1 MQTQQHAR
9 GLDER
14 GLALGIPA
22 YQQRHIGMQLQ
33 LRLGEAAEIADKQVG
48 EHAIKHFSRDAAFPV
63 AFTLHMKMNPAPIMA
78 SFQTVKGFRDFFPQE
93 CALRN
98 YITETWRS
106 VARRYGFV
114 EYEAPLVESTD
125 LYRKKSGAEITS
137 QLYCF
142 LDKAEREISL
152 RPEVTPS
159 LARMATARQRDF
171 KKPIKWFQIGPC
183 FRYEEPQE
191 GRGREFIQ
199 FNADILGDSSP
210 ATSAELIALAIDVV
224 REFGVSADDFIIRLS
239 NREIWSIFLADK
251 NIAEEHTTTF
261 LSIIDKIE
269 RARPEE
275 TEKKLALIGLTTAEV
290 RAFMTSTDENH
301 PAFAAL
307 RENLTAR
314 GLWQFIK
321 IDATI
326 VRGLAYYTGVVFEV
340 FDLKHGLRALA
351 GGGTYD
357 KLCALMSDGG
367 VDMPAAGFAMGDVVL
382 GILLKR
388 TPGAQMKLTSAYLAA
403 SSIDAFVVVADEAQR
418 PHALA
423 AVQVLRAAGIRIDY
437 SFGAQKVGKQF
448 QAAEDRKARFAIVFG
463 AEYPEVVIKNLL
475 ARSQSTVPV
484 GGLVEEVQ
492 RLLAEPAI
500 GPLIA

>member
-1 MQTQQHAR
+1 MSTFR
-9 GLDER
+9 
-14 GLALGIPA
+14 
-22 YQQRHIGMQLQ
+22 
-33 LRLGEAAEIADKQVG
+33 
-48 EHAIKHFSRDAAFPV
+48 
-63 AFTLHMKMNPAPIMA
+63 
-78 SFQTVKGFRDFFPQE
+78 TVKGFRDFFPEE

-98 YITETWRS
+98 YIADTWRV

-114 EYEAPLVESTD
+114 EYEAPVVESTD
-125 LYRKKSGAEITS
+125 LFRKKSGNEITA
-137 QLYCF
+137 QLFCF
-142 LDKAEREISL
+142 RDKADREITL

-199 FNADILGDSSP
+199 FNADILGDSGP
-210 ATSAELIALAIDVV
+210 ATAAELISLAIDTM
-224 REFGVSADDFIIRLS
+224 RDFGVSADDFIIRLS
-239 NREIWSIFLADK
+239 NREIWNGFLAEK
-251 NIAEEHTTTF
+251 NIAAEHATAF
-261 LSIIDKIE
+261 LGIIDKIE
-269 RARPEE
+269 RAKPDE
-275 TEKKLALIGLTTAEV
+275 TEKKLGEIGLTTAEV
-290 RAFMTSTDENH
+290 RAFMASTDENH
-301 PAFAAL
+301 PAFAELKA
-307 RENLTAR
+307 NLTAR
-314 GLWQFIK
+314 GLWQHVR

-357 KLCALMSDGG
+357 KLCALISDGN

-388 TPGAQMKLTSAYLAA
+388 TPGAQMKLTSALLAA
-403 SSIDAFVVVADEAQR
+403 SSIDAFVVIADEAQR

-423 AVQVLRAAGIRIDY
+423 AIQQLRAAGIRIDY
-437 SFGAQKVGKQF
+437 PFGSQKVGKQF
-448 QAAEDRKARFAIVFG
+448 QAAEDRKARFALVFG
-463 AEYPEVVIKNLL
+463 AEYPEVIVKNLV
-475 ARSQSTVPV
+475 ARSQTSVPAV
-484 GGLVEEVQ
+484 NLVEEV
-492 RLLAEPAI
+492 LKMLAEPAI